1 MKDIPVYRFPAEH
14 ARENGELELY
24 RASNKA
30 NAACKEAIEKA
41 ISEHYYD
48 SVLHKEAVEQVA
60 EQFGHE
66 RILYVLAITI
76 RQKDWDG
83 RFSADNKQWAKT
95 VPVSENPDA
104 WGTDR
109 NCYLA
114 VNSHSGLVDLFT
126 KLAREDARAH
136 ERKPSVLGR
145 LKKQTARSGGGGRQK
160 DKGAVPVS
168 AQFMRRSIRISV
180 RLTEEEH
187 RLLKEKMARIGVT
200 NQEAFLRKM
209 ALDGLVIKL
218 ELPELKQMISLLR
231 YTSNNINQIAKRLNE
246 SGRAYDTDLAE
257 ILEKQKQLWGLAN
270 KILMK
275 LSTIQ

>member
-1 MKDIPVYRFPAEH
+1 M
-14 ARENGELELY
+14 
-24 RASNKA
+24 
-30 NAACKEAIEKA
+30 
-41 ISEHYYD
+41 
-48 SVLHKEAVEQVA
+48 A

-136 ERKPSVLGR
+136 ERRPSVLGR
-145 LKKQTARSGGGGRQK
+145 LKSRPPEAAAE
-160 DKGAVPVS
+160 AVKKAKKP
-168 AQFMRRSIRISV
+168 
-180 RLTEEEH
+180 
-187 RLLKEKMARIGVT
+187 
-200 NQEAFLRKM
+200 
-209 ALDGLVIKL
+209 
-218 ELPELKQMISLLR
+218 SL
-231 YTSNNINQIAKRLNE
+231 
-246 SGRAYDTDLAE
+246 
-257 ILEKQKQLWGLAN
+257 
-270 KILMK
+270 
-275 LSTIQ
+275 

>member
-1 MKDIPVYRFPAEH
+1 M
-14 ARENGELELY
+14 
-24 RASNKA
+24 
-30 NAACKEAIEKA
+30 
-41 ISEHYYD
+41 
-48 SVLHKEAVEQVA
+48 
-60 EQFGHE
+60 
-66 RILYVLAITI
+66 
-76 RQKDWDG
+76 
-83 RFSADNKQWAKT
+83 
-95 VPVSENPDA
+95 
-104 WGTDR
+104 GTDR

-136 ERKPSVLGR
+136 ERRPSVLGR
-145 LKKQTARSGGGGRQK
+145 LKTDRSKRRRRPSKRQRSCL
-160 DKGAVPVS
+160 VS

-209 ALDGLVIKL
+209 ALDGLVIRL
-218 ELPELKQMISLLR
+218 DLPELKQMISLLR

-257 ILEKQKQLWGLAN
+257 ILEKQKQLWQLAN

>member
-1 MKDIPVYRFPAEH
+1 MTVHRKEGCTNMKDIPVYRFPAEH

-30 NAACKEAIEKA
+30 SAACKEAIEKA

-48 SVLHKEAVEQVA
+48 SVLHREAVAQVA

-126 KLAREDARAH
+126 KLAREAARAH
-136 ERKPSVLGR
+136 ERRPSVLGR
-145 LKKQTARSGGGGRQK
+145 LKSRPPEAAE
-160 DKGAVPVS
+160 AVKK
-168 AQFMRRSIRISV
+168 
-180 RLTEEEH
+180 T
-187 RLLKEKMARIGVT
+187 KE
-200 NQEAFLRKM
+200 
-209 ALDGLVIKL
+209 
-218 ELPELKQMISLLR
+218 PSL
-231 YTSNNINQIAKRLNE
+231 
-246 SGRAYDTDLAE
+246 
-257 ILEKQKQLWGLAN
+257 
-270 KILMK
+270 
-275 LSTIQ
+275 

>member
-24 RASNKA
+24 RASN
-30 NAACKEAIEKA
+30 AACKEAIEKA
-41 ISEHYYD
+41 ISEHYCD
-48 SVLHKEAVEQVA
+48 NVLHREAVAQVA

-136 ERKPSVLGR
+136 ERRPSVLGR
-145 LKKQTARSGGGGRQK
+145 LKSRPPEAAAE
-160 DKGAVPVS
+160 AVKK
-168 AQFMRRSIRISV
+168 A
-180 RLTEEEH
+180 
-187 RLLKEKMARIGVT
+187 KE
-200 NQEAFLRKM
+200 
-209 ALDGLVIKL
+209 
-218 ELPELKQMISLLR
+218 PSL
-231 YTSNNINQIAKRLNE
+231 
-246 SGRAYDTDLAE
+246 
-257 ILEKQKQLWGLAN
+257 
-270 KILMK
+270 
-275 LSTIQ
+275 